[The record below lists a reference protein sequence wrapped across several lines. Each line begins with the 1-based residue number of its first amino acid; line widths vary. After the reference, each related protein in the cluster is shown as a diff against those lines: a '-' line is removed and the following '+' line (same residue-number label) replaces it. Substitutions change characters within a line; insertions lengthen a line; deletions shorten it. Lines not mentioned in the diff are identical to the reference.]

1 MRNATAVADT
11 RYLGKL
17 FVLLLAQSL
26 RLIMRTIFRR
36 YETAINLYRQFGRK
50 PGSPPPLYYKQFIG
64 STPDVSAF
72 ADVLTESILKH
83 SDSTVIADKGF
94 VSESDFWTARFQKS
108 QISHSSSLRQ
118 QIR

>member
-36 YETAINLYRQFGRK
+36 YETAINLYRQFGR
-50 PGSPPPLYYKQFIG
+50 
-64 STPDVSAF
+64 TPDVSAF

-108 QISHSSSLRQ
+108 QISHSSSPRQ